1 MGQKRSQFQH
11 FVCQCP
17 FGLLFI
23 STNILFIRQEKIN
36 QSVNAHSGF
45 SSFPLKICVE
55 MFRHLFYV
63 SMPIRASLHFHSTLL
78 KAAEIKHF
86 PDLFC
91 RYLSENSENR
101 NFQNHFCPVHN
112 LFIFYS
118 VAGTIRSYSC
128 NTIFF

>member
-1 MGQKRSQFQH
+1 MKLQVSMPIRASLHFHNGSKKIAIPTFCVSMPIRTSLHFHFLWQKGQ
-11 FVCQCP
+11 
-17 FGLLFI
+17 GG
-23 STNILFIRQEKIN
+23 NNE
-36 QSVNAHSGF
+36 
-45 SSFPLKICVE
+45 
-55 MFRHLFYV
+55 V

-78 KAAEIKHF
+78 EAAETKHF

>member
-1 MGQKRSQFQH
+1 M
-11 FVCQCP
+11 P
-17 FGLLFI
+17 FWAF
-23 STNILFIRQEKIN
+23 
-36 QSVNAHSGF
+36 
-45 SSFPLKICVE
+45 
-55 MFRHLFYV
+55 
-63 SMPIRASLHFHSTLL
+63 LHFHSTLL

-118 VAGTIRSYSC
+118 IAEHSRGCFC
-128 NTIFF
+128 NTIFFQKGL